1 MKLDL
6 HIHSFFSSDGHMDV
20 KTIVQR
26 AKVLGLDGIAV
37 TDHNSMEASAKFG
50 DFKGSGLL
58 LVPGMEVSSDSG
70 HILAYGITTPIPR
83 ELTIEDTIDRIKAA
97 GGVAVASHPYRKV
110 TGLGEDNIIR
120 GRFRHIEGFNGR
132 TRPAGNRKAVI
143 LAKRI
148 GANITGG
155 SDAHLPEEIG
165 NAFTLVPDNVGS
177 VEELVEAIFKGLT
190 DAGGAQPGL
199 KKYVGAA
206 SGNVVRWVKR
216 GGHKL

>member
-6 HIHSFFSSDGHMDV
+6 HIHTHYSSDGHMDV
-20 KTIVQR
+20 KDIVQR
-26 AKVLGLDGIAV
+26 AKALGLNGLAV
-37 TDHNSMEASAKFG
+37 TDHNSMGAVAKFG
-50 DFKGSGLL
+50 DFKDSGLL

-70 HILAYGITTPIPR
+70 HILAYGIKTPIPR
-83 ELTIEDTIDRIKAA
+83 DLTIEDTIARIKAA

-120 GRFRHIEGFNGR
+120 GRFRHIEGINGR
-132 TRPAGNRKAVI
+132 TRPAGNRKAVV

-155 SDAHLPEEIG
+155 SDAHDLEEIG
-165 NAFTLVPDNVGS
+165 SAFTIVPDNVSS
-177 VEELVEAIFKGLT
+177 VDELLEAIFKGIT
-190 DAGGAQPGL
+190 DAAGAQPGM

-216 GGHKL
+216 GGRKM